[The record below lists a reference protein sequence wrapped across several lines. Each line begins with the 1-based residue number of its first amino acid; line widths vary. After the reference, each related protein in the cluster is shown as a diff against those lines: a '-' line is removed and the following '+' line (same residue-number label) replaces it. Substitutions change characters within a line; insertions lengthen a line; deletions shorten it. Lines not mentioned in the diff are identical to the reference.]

1 MKGSTVAANRKPP
14 LKIAMTTKGSTISAS
29 QHQGALFVPLR

>member
-1 MKGSTVAANRKPP
+1 MKGPTVAAKTPVN
-14 LKIAMTTKGSTISAS
+14 IAMTTKGSTISAS